1 MSHCLIID
9 FLVFRMTSN
18 TGNFI
23 GEFKEDFEGD
33 FKVDF
38 EVNFVKDKKKRI

>member
-1 MSHCLIID
+1 
-9 FLVFRMTSN
+9 MTSN

-38 EVNFVKDKKKRI
+38 EVNFVKDINVSKKSQT